1 MPLAVTQSSAAPN
14 ARRAGS
20 EPHAV
25 SDSFTRPWQAKY
37 EAIRRAAVQQR
48 LETGGKGPAERVG
61 RKVYGRVTQRGE
73 DRVFV
78 VLAEFGSTE
87 HSAYCSSTEADACA
101 FPSDGT
107 AKRVSGPRHNRIPRP
122 DRSVDNSTLWQS
134 DYTREHYRNMYFDRM
149 RRFYEQQSSGRYS
162 IGGSVTEWVR
172 VPFNAARYGR
182 DFCGDIVCNNTW
194 FLIRDSLALWTQDR
208 IDAGWSQERIQ
219 RYLRTF
225 DHQDRYDFDGD
236 GDFREPDGYIDHFQI
251 VHAGGDQA
259 SGSVTPSGAV
269 ADPQYGT
276 DAIWSHRSYAEIH
289 PADGTSGPEGGAPLG
304 RSEERRVGKECR
316 SR

>member
-149 RRFYEQQSSGRYS
+149 RRFYEQQS
-162 IGGSVTEWVR
+162 
-172 VPFNAARYGR
+172 NGR
-182 DFCGDIVCNNTW
+182 DSVRG
-194 FLIRDSLALWTQDR
+194 S
-208 IDAGWSQERIQ
+208 
-219 RYLRTF
+219 
-225 DHQDRYDFDGD
+225 
-236 GDFREPDGYIDHFQI
+236 
-251 VHAGGDQA
+251 VHAGGWGPVQA
-259 SGSVTPSGAV
+259 PRFLPGLLGAHV
-269 ADPQYGT
+269 LKKNRVP
-276 DAIWSHRSYAEIH
+276 I
-289 PADGTSGPEGGAPLG
+289 PPL
-304 RSEERRVGKECR
+304 SPPWTQE
-316 SR
+316 